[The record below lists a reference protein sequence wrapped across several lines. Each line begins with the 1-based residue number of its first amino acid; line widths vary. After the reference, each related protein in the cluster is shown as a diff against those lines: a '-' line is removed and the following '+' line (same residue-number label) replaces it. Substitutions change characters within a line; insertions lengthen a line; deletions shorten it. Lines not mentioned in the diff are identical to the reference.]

1 MKKLAFAFIFTLIC
15 LLPFSGAFATQFSYS
30 FETAS
35 DADVW
40 SGGFFDD
47 SNFFEHGHSLFVN
60 NPFGEVRND
69 FVTHVL
75 DYGPTVNLEAG
86 RVYTIKGYVMNP
98 LVSHSPSVRTSAF
111 LEPGANTVIV
121 NISGTGDEWAEF
133 STTFYTGESGN
144 FNLSLHFAEGS
155 VDFGLFVDEIS
166 LKETSC
172 TLSSLKI
179 SGQSEILIPATGSIK
194 SYYRPFLLTSENKTV
209 DILSSSNLYFS
220 VTESK
225 GVSFNPYEFSLTVT
239 SEVQAGTEISI
250 DCTLRNYANLAP
262 TSLSVTLTDNMI
274 DNSDFDSDDLLWI
287 SQTDINRI
295 HSDDNT
301 YISVP
306 TNDYGDFGYFATITY
321 KTPQVLLENVLYV
334 VHARIKSDNAKP
346 FSAIHAKNSA
356 ENRDNTIYFS
366 IKDIS
371 GEEWIDVFAA
381 FVPQQSGIY
390 DIALNLCSMYDCTI
404 FVDDIKLSSE
414 VLAPEYITL
423 HAPGNIALSNVA
435 TTYPVSALLR
445 DQLGNIIP
453 TEDIT
458 IELSS
463 KDKSIYFDNATKLL
477 TVNPDTPS
485 GKYFLTAT
493 YNPDPSI
500 KAELDFTVS
509 FDYIGDGSFENTIP
523 NEWWMVSSPYE
534 CDFYMRHDGHS
545 RRALINCRG
554 SYFMLLNN
562 SYVHLL
568 EGTPY
573 VFNSSFSVPS
583 DCTGTL
589 FIEKLNGEVLPLAQ
603 FFISAGST
611 LDEKRSPELFL
622 AEENA
627 VGRLFIYIEADN
639 KEPFSIYADNL
650 SLKSASI
657 LAVNPHITGIPYVN
671 GSVEANF
678 TLFNNIAE
686 SPDTS
691 ACSISWFVSE
701 NQNGIFQELTYG
713 GKNIY
718 FDTTF
723 LNKYVYFE
731 VIPICPVTGFSGTPI
746 RSLPFLVTYD
756 TSGNGQPLPQYT
768 CVVRNSV
775 PYEDYF
781 LDIQTHWGNKYINRL
796 GYSSVVS
803 GKSNG
808 LFYPDDII
816 TRAEFAKML
825 STAFSINTVA
835 DLTFFDDVSRT
846 DWYYKYVTAL
856 YLAGITNGTSV
867 KTFSPD
873 SPLTREEAAVMSVK
887 LFEAATSPRILAEDH
902 VYADNSL
909 ISSWALESIK
919 KAAQFEI
926 MLGNPGNIFSPKSN
940 ITRGEAAAV
949 ICRLATI
956 LKKG

>member
-1 MKKLAFAFIFTLIC
+1 MKKLAFIFTLILIC
-15 LLPFSGAFATQFSYS
+15 LLPSYGAYSAQFSYS

-35 DADVW
+35 GADMW

-47 SNFFEHGHSLFVN
+47 SNFFEYGHSLFVN

-86 RVYTIKGYVMNP
+86 KVYTIKGYVMNP
-98 LVSHSPSVRTSAF
+98 LVSHTPSVRTTAS
-111 LEPGANTVIV
+111 LEPGANTVIITV
-121 NISGTGDEWAEF
+121 SGTGDEWAPF
-133 STTFYTGESGN
+133 STTFYAGESGN
-144 FNLSLHFAEGS
+144 FNVSLHFTEGS

-166 LKETSC
+166 LEETPC

-179 SGQSEILIPATGSIK
+179 SGQSELLIPATGSIK
-194 SYYRPFLLTSENKTV
+194 SYYRPYLLTSENQVV

-220 VTESK
+220 VSDSP
-225 GVSFNPYEFSLTVT
+225 GISFSPYEFSLTVS
-239 SEVQAGTEISI
+239 SEAQAGTKISI
-250 DCTLRNYANLAP
+250 DCTLRNYANLSP
-262 TSLSVTLTDNMI
+262 TSLSVSLTDNMI
-274 DNSDFDSDDLLWI
+274 DNSDFSDDQLLW
-287 SQTDINRI
+287 T
-295 HSDDNT
+295 SDTASGKVYADGNS

-306 TNDYGDFGYFATITY
+306 TNDYGEFGYFATITY
-321 KTPQVLLENVLYV
+321 DTPQVLLENILYV
-334 VHARIKSDNAKP
+334 VHARIKSDNTKP

-356 ENRDNTIYFS
+356 EVRDNTVYFS

-381 FVPQQSGIY
+381 FIPEKSGIY

-414 VLAPEYITL
+414 VLKPEYITL
-423 HAPGNIALSNVA
+423 HAPGNIALPNVS
-435 TTYPVSALLR
+435 TSYPVSALLR

-453 TEDIT
+453 SDDIT
-458 IELSS
+458 IGLSGG
-463 KDKSIYFDNATKLL
+463 DRSIYFDNSSKRL
-477 TVNPDTPS
+477 TVSPDTPA
-485 GKYFLTAT
+485 GIYTLTAT
-493 YNPDPSI
+493 YNLNPSI
-500 KAELDFTVS
+500 KAELDVTVS
-509 FDYIGDGSFENTIP
+509 FDYIGDGTFESTIP

-545 RRALINCRG
+545 RRALINCKG

-603 FFISAGST
+603 FFINAGST
-611 LDEKRSPELFL
+611 LNEKRPPELFL
-622 AEENA
+622 AEEDA
-627 VGRLFIYIEADN
+627 VGRIFLYIESDSSD
-639 KEPFSIYADNL
+639 PFSIYADNL

-657 LAVNPHITGIPYVN
+657 LAVNPHITGNAYVN
-671 GSVEANF
+671 SSVEASF

-686 SPDTS
+686 NADTS
-691 ACSISWFVSE
+691 ACSISWYVSDSH
-701 NQNGIFQELTYG
+701 NGKFEETAFD

-723 LNKYVYFE
+723 LNRYVYFE
-731 VIPICPVTGFSGTPI
+731 IVPICPITGFSGTAV

-756 TSGNGQPLPQYT
+756 TSGTPLPQYT
-768 CVVRNSV
+768 SIVRNSV
-775 PYEDYF
+775 PLEDYF
-781 LDIQTHWGNKYINRL
+781 QDIESHWSKSYINRL
-796 GYSSVVS
+796 GYSGIVS

-825 STAFSINTVA
+825 STAFSVNTLA
-835 DLTFFDDVSRT
+835 DLTLFNDVSRT
-846 DWYYKYVTAL
+846 DWYYTHVTAL
-856 YLAGITNGTSV
+856 HLAGIINGTSD
-867 KTFSPD
+867 KTFSPHL
-873 SPLTREEAAVMSVK
+873 PLTREQAAVMAVK
-887 LFEAATSPRILAEDH
+887 LFEAATSSRPSVSSHIYSDS
-902 VYADNSL
+902 NL
-909 ISSWALESIK
+909 ISPWALEASG
-919 KAAQFEI
+919 KATHLKI
-926 MLGNPGNIFSPKSN
+926 MSGNPDNTFSPKKN
-940 ITRGEAAAV
+940 ITRAEAAAV

-956 LKKG
+956 FKRG